1 MSNSSMT
8 TMTCGNGTFWDET
21 CTETCISLSAC
32 QLCPCSA
39 TISNVM
45 DENDEEDMDM
55 GSGGGPWGSVMD
67 VLLCLGPILFL
78 IIVTVKPHN
87 PFPTTTSLPLA
98 AIMMYLV
105 RLMYL
110 QSDPIQTHAAVL
122 LGIHEAFTPLSIMGG
137 AIALFESM
145 ECTYCLPYMM
155 REMKALTQGHAVAE
169 LMLYVTFLPAIYHD
183 DLSTTKTETKTKS
196 LVLGC
201 GCINS
206 HTRVLLSPR
215 IALFFWHFCW
225 CLV

>member
-1 MSNSSMT
+1 M
-8 TMTCGNGTFWDET
+8 E
-21 CTETCISLSAC
+21 E
-32 QLCPCSA
+32 
-39 TISNVM
+39 
-45 DENDEEDMDM
+45 ENDKEDMEM
-55 GSGGGPWGSVMD
+55 GSGGDGGPWGSVMD

-155 REMKALTQGHAVAE
+155 REMKALTKGHAVAE
-169 LMLYVTFLPAIYHD
+169 LMLYVTFLPAI
-183 DLSTTKTETKTKS
+183 S
-196 LVLGC
+196 
-201 GCINS
+201 
-206 HTRVLLSPR
+206 
-215 IALFFWHFCW
+215 
-225 CLV
+225 